1 MSSGTQSRTHKRSDT
16 RLLIFAVLVTALPL
30 VTANYSAAQFHGIPP
45 SVTSIQNHFPPYLPN
60 ISPSVTSL
68 GPRGYVGPP
77 AFPVYPSSTGRFG
90 HGSGNRYG
98 YRNGY
103 GYYGGGFVTPYY
115 IPAYDP
121 SYSYDTGGGGP
132 YLYSGPPAEQTLHI
146 VVDVPPAKRSVL
158 EDDEDGPPP
167 AIASRANRNGN
178 AALAAAKPIDP
189 TVLVFLDGHQQEV
202 TNYAIMGQTVYVFDN
217 RTQKIALTDLD
228 VAATIKLNDDRGV
241 DFHVPARTKS

>member
-1 MSSGTQSRTHKRSDT
+1 MSSGFQSRSCRRFETP
-16 RLLIFAVLVTALPL
+16 VLVLALIALPL
-30 VTANYSAAQFHGIPP
+30 LTAGYVVAQIHGIPP

-77 AFPVYPSSTGRFG
+77 AFPVYPATSGRFG

-103 GYYGGGFVTPYY
+103 YGGGFVAPYY

-121 SYSYDTGGGGP
+121 SYSYDTGGGGR
-132 YLYSGPPAEQTLHI
+132 YLYSGPPSEQTLHI
-146 VVDVPPAKRSVL
+146 VVDLPAAKHSVA
-158 EDDEDGPPP
+158 EDDEDDPPP
-167 AIASRANRNGN
+167 AIASKSNRNGN
-178 AALAAAKPIDP
+178 AADAYANAKPIDP

-228 VAATIKLNDDRGV
+228 VAGTIKLNDDRGV
-241 DFHVPARTKS
+241 DFHVPPQTKS